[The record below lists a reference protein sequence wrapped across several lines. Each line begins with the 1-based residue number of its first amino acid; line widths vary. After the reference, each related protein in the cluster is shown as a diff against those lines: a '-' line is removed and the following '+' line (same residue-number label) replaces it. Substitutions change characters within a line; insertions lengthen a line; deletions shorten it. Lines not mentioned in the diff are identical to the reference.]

1 MQNVPKFV
9 LKRLKETPPAA
20 GSHPDADLLTAF
32 AEQSLSGD
40 ERARMMEHLALCGD
54 CRDVVAM
61 ALPATEVVAMP
72 VSASTA
78 GIAWLRWPALRWG
91 ALAAGILA
99 VASIGIVEYSHRNQ
113 QQEKMVASNQTQ
125 GSAAVPAL
133 DQGPVTPQAAV
144 PQTEMRKKTLAGS
157 GILAAHKAAP
167 EARPAQLAAGSAGG
181 IGGGVFAGNGSGS
194 GAGIGSGSGGGIG
207 SGSGGGV
214 AADSDALARA
224 RQNPSA
230 VAGRDQNSVPEIHQ
244 QLKVGAASETVEVSG
259 AAGAVN
265 TESATTSQNV
275 VAQNQTGVPLQG
287 RKFVDLDVVKAKDPV
302 PGQAA
307 ASGAPVPQRA
317 SPGPLQTSASL
328 MVRALPRWTVSSSGV
343 LQRSFDGGNTWEN
356 VNPALSA
363 GLIGGRAATLSAAR
377 TDAAGFDQAEQSQAE
392 QSQTEQSQAAQSPAK
407 QTQAKQDRKVIAA
420 PNPAPVFRAVAVSGL
435 EVWAGG
441 SDGVL
446 YHTSDGG
453 NRWSRVTPSTTAMAL
468 TGDVIS
474 IQFSDTLHGKI
485 STSTAEIWTTSDA
498 GQTWQKQ

>member
-9 LKRLKETPPAA
+9 LKRMKETPPAA

-32 AEQSLSGD
+32 AEQSISGD
-40 ERARMMEHLALCGD
+40 ERARLMEHLALCGD

-61 ALPATEVVAMP
+61 ALPVTEIVAMP

-78 GIAWLRWPALRWG
+78 RIGWLRWPAIRWG

-99 VASIGIVEYSHRNQ
+99 VASIGMVEYSHRNQ
-113 QQEKMVASNQTQ
+113 HQQKIVASNQMQ
-125 GSAAVPAL
+125 GSAAVPAF
-133 DQGPVTPQAAV
+133 DRAPVTPQAAV
-144 PQTEMRKKTLAGS
+144 PQTEMGKKTLAVS
-157 GILAAHKAAP
+157 RILAAHKAAP
-167 EARPAQLAAGSAGG
+167 EARPARPAAGSAGG
-181 IGGGVFAGNGSGS
+181 IGGGVFAGDGSGS
-194 GAGIGSGSGGGIG
+194 GAG
-207 SGSGGGV
+207 GGV
-214 AADSDALARA
+214 
-224 RQNPSA
+224 
-230 VAGRDQNSVPEIHQ
+230 
-244 QLKVGAASETVEVSG
+244 
-259 AAGAVN
+259 AGAVN
-265 TESATTSQNV
+265 TESATISQNL

-287 RKFVDLDVVKAKDPV
+287 RKAVDLDVVKAKDPV

-307 ASGAPVPQRA
+307 ASAAPVPQLA

-356 VNPALSA
+356 VNPALNA
-363 GLIGGRAATLSAAR
+363 GLISGRVAMSSAPRA
-377 TDAAGFDQAEQSQAE
+377 DAPGFDQAGQSQAK
-392 QSQTEQSQAAQSPAK
+392 QS
-407 QTQAKQDRKVIAA
+407 QAKQDRKVIAT
-420 PNPAPVFRAVAVSGL
+420 PNPAPVFHAVAVSGL

-441 SDGVL
+441 SDGAL

-453 NRWSRVTPSTTAMAL
+453 NRWIRVIPSTTAMVL

-474 IQFSDTLHGKI
+474 IQFSDTQHGKI

>member
-9 LKRLKETPPAA
+9 LKRLKETPSAG

-32 AEQSLSGD
+32 AEQSLSGN
-40 ERARMMEHLALCGD
+40 ERARLMEHLALCGD
-54 CRDVVAM
+54 CRDVVAL
-61 ALPATEVVAMP
+61 ALPATETVAMP
-72 VSASTA
+72 VASATRI
-78 GIAWLRWPALRWG
+78 GWLTWPALRWG

-99 VASIGIVEYSHRNQ
+99 VASIGMVEYSHRNQ
-113 QQEKMVASNQTQ
+113 QQEIVASNQTQ
-125 GSAAVPAL
+125 GSAAVRAFERAPI
-133 DQGPVTPQAAV
+133 TPQAAV
-144 PQTEMRKKTLAGS
+144 PQTEMGKKTLAGS
-157 GILAAHKAAP
+157 RILAAHKAAP

-194 GAGIGSGSGGGIG
+194 GAGIGSGSGGG
-207 SGSGGGV
+207 V
-214 AADSDALARA
+214 A
-224 RQNPSA
+224 
-230 VAGRDQNSVPEIHQ
+230 VRDQNPVPDMRQ
-244 QLKVGAASETVEVSG
+244 QLKAGTVSETIEVSG

-265 TESATTSQNV
+265 TESATISQDV

-287 RKFVDLDVVKAKDPV
+287 RKVADLDVVKAKDPV

-307 ASGAPVPQRA
+307 ASAAPPQLA

-356 VNPALSA
+356 VNPVLNPE
-363 GLIGGRAATLSAAR
+363 LIGGRVAMASAAR
-377 TDAAGFDQAEQSQAE
+377 TDAAGLDRA
-392 QSQTEQSQAAQSPAK
+392 EQSQAAQSQAK
-407 QTQAKQDRKVIAA
+407 PSQDKQDRKVMAA

-441 SDGVL
+441 SDGAL

-453 NRWSRVTPSTTAMAL
+453 NRWTRVTPLTTAMVL
-468 TGDVIS
+468 TGDVIG
-474 IQFSDTLHGKI
+474 IQFSDTQHGKI